1 MLRAHPFL
9 AALDDQEGAQ
19 LLARSA
25 WLLASKSINGA
36 QGLDVTDAMRL
47 SIAAQASLPILNLTP
62 SLYEGWNEIIVSP
75 PASASPLAPGR
86 RRRGARYIEDAAG
99 EAWDGGPV
107 ILSWEDAQLSDGSFN
122 VVIHEFAHKLDL
134 QAGDADGMP
143 SLAAHPDIAPRAWRV
158 LEDSLERF
166 IAALD
171 TVEAAIPPDVD
182 PESEEADAWYG
193 QLPMDP
199 YAATDEAE
207 FFAVSSE
214 HFFVDPGPCATR
226 CPNGMPCCAP
236 TTGRI
241 RRSGWHEAAA
251 HRLAFAH
258 RRRAADGRGGGRR
271 RCGGRRRAG
280 ARGRFRGHA
289 QRAADAGVDDL
300 LASGGFLFCAPENLA
315 SLSGE
320 MKEFFDRCYYGALD
334 RIQGLSMPAPSAPAA
349 MARARAR
356 QTERICTGWRLRAA
370 APALIVNLG
379 AQTPAQIAAPKTVPA
394 ADLER
399 CAELGGLLAGLMLL
413 GG

>member
-1 MLRAHPFL
+1 MLRWLKGRGARPSAVAEMQARISPELWRQVLQAHPFL

-62 SLYEGWNEIIVSP
+62 SLYEGWNEIIVY
-75 PASASPLAPGR
+75 PAGFRIPRSRQDADGVVHE
-86 RRRGARYIEDAAG
+86 YIEDAAG

-107 ILSWEDAQLSDGSFN
+107 ILSWEDAQLSDGGFN

-143 SLAAHPDIAPRAWRV
+143 SLAAHPDIAPRVWRRV

-214 HFFVDPGPCATR
+214 HFFVDPWPMRDALPEWYAMLR
-226 CPNGMPCCAP
+226 AYYRQDPA
-236 TTGRI
+236 
-241 RRSGWHEAAA
+241 E
-251 HRLAFAH
+251 RLA
-258 RRRAADGRGGGRR
+258 
-271 RCGGRRRAG
+271 
-280 ARGRFRGHA
+280 
-289 QRAADAGVDDL
+289 
-300 LASGGFLFCAPENLA
+300 
-315 SLSGE
+315 
-320 MKEFFDRCYYGALD
+320 
-334 RIQGLSMPAPSAPAA
+334 
-349 MARARAR
+349 
-356 QTERICTGWRLRAA
+356 
-370 APALIVNLG
+370 
-379 AQTPAQIAAPKTVPA
+379 
-394 ADLER
+394 
-399 CAELGGLLAGLMLL
+399 
-413 GG
+413 

>member
-1 MLRAHPFL
+1 MLRWLKGRGARPSAVAEMQARISPELWRQVLQAHPFL

-62 SLYEGWNEIIVSP
+62 SLYEGWNEIIVY
-75 PASASPLAPGR
+75 PAGFRIPRSRQDADGVVHE
-86 RRRGARYIEDAAG
+86 YIEDAAG

-107 ILSWEDAQLSDGSFN
+107 ILSWEDAQLSDGGFN

-134 QAGDADGMP
+134 QAGNADGMP
-143 SLAAHPDIAPRAWRV
+143 SLAAHPDIAPRAWRRV

-171 TVEAAIPPDVD
+171 AVEAAIPPDVD

-214 HFFVDPGPCATR
+214 HFFVDPWPMRDALPEWYAMLR
-226 CPNGMPCCAP
+226 AYYRQDPA
-236 TTGRI
+236 
-241 RRSGWHEAAA
+241 E
-251 HRLAFAH
+251 RLA
-258 RRRAADGRGGGRR
+258 
-271 RCGGRRRAG
+271 
-280 ARGRFRGHA
+280 
-289 QRAADAGVDDL
+289 
-300 LASGGFLFCAPENLA
+300 
-315 SLSGE
+315 
-320 MKEFFDRCYYGALD
+320 
-334 RIQGLSMPAPSAPAA
+334 
-349 MARARAR
+349 
-356 QTERICTGWRLRAA
+356 
-370 APALIVNLG
+370 
-379 AQTPAQIAAPKTVPA
+379 
-394 ADLER
+394 
-399 CAELGGLLAGLMLL
+399 
-413 GG
+413 

>member
-1 MLRAHPFL
+1 MLRWLKGRGARPSAVAEMQARISPELWRQVLQAHPFL

-62 SLYEGWNEIIVSP
+62 SLYEGWNEIIVY
-75 PASASPLAPGR
+75 PAGFRIPRSRQDADGVVHE
-86 RRRGARYIEDAAG
+86 YIEDAAG

-107 ILSWEDAQLSDGSFN
+107 ILSWEDAQLSDGGFN

-143 SLAAHPDIAPRAWRV
+143 SLAAHPDIAPRAWRRV

-214 HFFVDPGPCATR
+214 HFFVDPWPMRDALPEWYAMLR
-226 CPNGMPCCAP
+226 AYYRQDPA
-236 TTGRI
+236 
-241 RRSGWHEAAA
+241 E
-251 HRLAFAH
+251 RLA
-258 RRRAADGRGGGRR
+258 
-271 RCGGRRRAG
+271 
-280 ARGRFRGHA
+280 
-289 QRAADAGVDDL
+289 
-300 LASGGFLFCAPENLA
+300 
-315 SLSGE
+315 
-320 MKEFFDRCYYGALD
+320 
-334 RIQGLSMPAPSAPAA
+334 
-349 MARARAR
+349 
-356 QTERICTGWRLRAA
+356 
-370 APALIVNLG
+370 
-379 AQTPAQIAAPKTVPA
+379 
-394 ADLER
+394 
-399 CAELGGLLAGLMLL
+399 
-413 GG
+413 